1 MGVSVGHIF
10 VRVFARVFVV
20 VLVWVGLNITW
31 FNLGR
36 LDQSTTCIHRHR
48 VQDCMPSQTCV
59 SKNESVV
66 ERLVGMTVCDEWMWC
81 GVDVVYGVYE
91 VCGECVVCV

>member
-1 MGVSVGHIF
+1 MYSIGYTAEGVSVGHIFVRVFARVF

-36 LDQSTTCIHRHR
+36 LDQSTTCIHRHG
-48 VQDCMPSQTCV
+48 VQDCLPSQTCV

-66 ERLVGMTVCDEWMWC
+66 VS
-81 GVDVVYGVYE
+81 
-91 VCGECVVCV
+91 